1 MAIILRNTKG
11 SELTWTEVDDNFSS
25 LLFDVALSGNN
36 LLFYT
41 NNGANVLKTTID
53 LSGISASS
61 LTTSKNSAAI
71 VNNGNVINTVIVNAV
86 GKEFQANQ
94 EFTITEA
101 TLQSLGFGGASS
113 DYKGRI
119 A

>member
-71 VNNGNVINTVIVNAV
+71 VNNTSNLNFTGTGISVSSGAV
-86 GKEFQANQ
+86 GEAIV
-94 EFTITEA
+94 TIN
-101 TLQSLGFGGASS
+101 SV
-113 DYKGRI
+113 
-119 A
+119 